1 MVDSQSENS
10 PVRPSYE
17 HVGPTAK
24 MVAYMRTFS
33 DIPYSE
39 QISSMTKSEEVV
51 TKQYGDQREQFQKRA
66 PVLEAR
72 FKAVSR
78 LVDQVGSRNILEL
91 ASGISPRGL
100 IMTEDSAVTYVET
113 DLPEMLHEK
122 ADLIRDV
129 LGAQNVVRTNLHVM
143 EVDAV
148 NREQLQE
155 AVNLTSG
162 EITIAQ
168 EGLFVYMPRRDQ
180 EKVARNVL
188 GILRDRGGA
197 WITDVALKLEMTQH
211 RDSKRKAMVSALQQ
225 EININL
231 YKNAFADDAEV
242 QSFFESTGFFIE
254 DKVNLFDMKDFLV
267 SPLRVSSDQNQLKA
281 MLGTRF
287 IYLLRAVKR

>member
-1 MVDSQSENS
+1 
-10 PVRPSYE
+10 
-17 HVGPTAK
+17 
-24 MVAYMRTFS
+24 
-33 DIPYSE
+33 
-39 QISSMTKSEEVV
+39 MTKSEEVV